1 MVSDVWLR
9 MVMIVDGECVWGCG
23 TVCGGCGW
31 KDVGMVGTQ

>member
-1 MVSDVWLR
+1 MAIWCHTYAWLR

-31 KDVGMVGTQ
+31 KDVGW